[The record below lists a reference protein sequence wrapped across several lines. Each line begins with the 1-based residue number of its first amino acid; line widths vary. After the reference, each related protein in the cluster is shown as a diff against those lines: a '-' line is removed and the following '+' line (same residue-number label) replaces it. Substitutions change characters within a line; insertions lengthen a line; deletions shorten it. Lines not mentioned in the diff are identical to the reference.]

1 MKLMNEKVKVSKAAD
16 IGSLPRCTKD
26 APTKQSKPVDYCNF
40 RGNLYI
46 TSSACPSKCSF
57 LKLKVRQLNTKGT
70 MVFLRQVSRG

>member
-26 APTKQSKPVDYCNF
+26 APTKQSKPVEYCNF
-40 RGNLYI
+40 CANLYI
-46 TSSACPSKCSF
+46 TSSAQANVVF

-70 MVFLRQVSRG
+70 MVCLRQVSRG